1 MTPALRDTF
10 VIARREFL
18 ERVKS
23 KWYTA
28 MTLLGPVFMIALIVV
43 PALIAMK
50 TGKGARVEV
59 IDHSGS
65 LGAHVIEAGAALD
78 WKISA
83 VPPTTTDEVELKRI
97 KDDEINGFLVIPTDA
112 LVGGEILYR
121 GDNAAGQTFNAQLQ
135 AVVRAAVVKTRLE
148 KLNLSVVEIAA
159 ATTPPNLVT
168 KHSTGEA
175 TSTSGMGSFLLAYIL
190 AFILYMVI
198 TLYGVAVM
206 RSIVQ
211 EKTSRVMEFLV
222 AAVKPQSLMSGKILG
237 VGSAAMLQL
246 AIWLGAGAFALA
258 NRETVLGWFGI
269 HGAGAVD
276 LPPLAMPEVTIVLAF
291 FVLGFFF
298 YSAMY
303 AAVGAMVSSE
313 QDTQQVQM
321 PVTMLL
327 VIGVMCLQVVSN
339 APRGSTAS
347 IMTMVPLWSPILM
360 PMRYVLG
367 GATGGEVAISIGIL
381 VVSTLL
387 VTVAAAKIY
396 RVGVLLY
403 GKRPSLREL
412 LRWLRY

>member
-1 MTPALRDTF
+1 MKPGLRDTF

-18 ERVKS
+18 ERVRS
-23 KWYTA
+23 KWYA
-28 MTLLGPVFMIALIVV
+28 VITLLGPVFMVALIVI

-59 IDHSGS
+59 IDKSGVLAEKIAS
-65 LGAHVIEAGAALD
+65 AGTELG
-78 WKISA
+78 WK
-83 VPPTTTDEVELKRI
+83 VTTLPPTTTDEQELKRI
-97 KDDEINGFLVIPTDA
+97 KDDEINGFLVIPADA
-112 LVGGEILYR
+112 LTGGEILYR
-121 GDNAAGQTFNAQLQ
+121 GDNAAGQTFVAQLQ
-135 AVVRAAVVKTRLE
+135 TAIRSGVLRVRLE
-148 KLNLSVVEIAA
+148 KLNLSALEVAA
-159 ATTPPNLVT
+159 LMTPPNIST

-246 AIWLGAGAFALA
+246 AIWLGAGAFAIA
-258 NRETVLGWFGI
+258 KREVVLGWFGI
-269 HGAGAVD
+269 HGAGAID
-276 LPPLAMPEVTIVLAF
+276 LPPMALTEVTVILGF
-291 FVLGFFF
+291 FILGFFF

-321 PVTMLL
+321 PVTMML
-327 VIGVMCLQVVSN
+327 VIGVMCIQVVSN

-360 PMRYVLG
+360 PMRFVLG
-367 GATGGEVAISIGIL
+367 GATPAEAAISIGIL
-381 VVSTLL
+381 VVSTFL
-387 VTVAAAKIY
+387 VTRAAAKIY
-396 RVGVLLY
+396 RVGVLMY
-403 GKRPSLREL
+403 GKRPSLGEL
-412 LRWLRY
+412 IRWLRY